1 MLLIMEKNKNIDN
14 FLKHVSNKKSGWLEK
29 AKWQEENED
38 WLDISFDIA
47 LRIASTL
54 SANKKAN
61 VSPKNQVELA
71 EAMGCSAQYVNKLL
85 KGQENLQIETICKIG
100 RILGITLI
108 EVPKIE
114 IKQNLQS
121 EFFNWFLDINKAN
134 LTKPSS
140 VTSKAYVV
148 DNIQGVVG
156 ENNYAL
162 AA

>member
-61 VSPKNQVELA
+61 VYPKNQAELA
-71 EAMGCSAQYVNKLL
+71 VAMGCSAQYVNKLL

-114 IKQNLQS
+114 IKQTIQFIDL
-121 EFFNWFLDINKAN
+121 NWFLDKTN

-140 VTSKAYVV
+140 VPPTAYVV
-148 DNIQGVVG
+148 DAIQGVAG

>member
-1 MLLIMEKNKNIDN
+1 MEKNKNIEN
-14 FLKHVSNKKSGWLEK
+14 FLKHVSKKDSGWLAK
-29 AKWQEENED
+29 AKWRQENED
-38 WLDISFDIA
+38 WLDISFGIA
-47 LRIASTL
+47 VRVASTL
-54 SANKKAN
+54 KANKKAN
-61 VSPKNQVELA
+61 KSPKNQVELA
-71 EAMGCSAQYVNKLL
+71 DAMGCSAQYVNKLL

-121 EFFNWFLDINKAN
+121 EFFNWFLDVNKAN

-148 DNIQGVVG
+148 DNIQGVAG

>member
-1 MLLIMEKNKNIDN
+1 MEKNKNIEN
-14 FLKHVSNKKSGWLEK
+14 FLKHVSKKDSGWLAK
-29 AKWQEENED
+29 AKWRQENED
-38 WLDISFDIA
+38 WLDISFSIA
-47 LRIASTL
+47 VRVASTL

-61 VSPKNQVELA
+61 KSPKNQAELA

-121 EFFNWFLDINKAN
+121 EFFNWFLDVNKAN

-148 DNIQGVVG
+148 DNIEGVGG

>member
-1 MLLIMEKNKNIDN
+1 MSIDKIKQKLIQTSIKD
-14 FLKHVSNKKSGWLEK
+14 SGWLEK
-29 AKWQEENED
+29 AKWRQENED
-38 WLDISFDIA
+38 WLDISFSIA
-47 LRIASTL
+47 VRVASTL

-61 VSPKNQVELA
+61 KSPKNQAELA

-100 RILGITLI
+100 RILGIALI

-114 IKQNLQS
+114 LKQTIQFIDL
-121 EFFNWFLDINKAN
+121 NWFLDKTN

-140 VTSKAYVV
+140 VTSTAYVV
-148 DNIQGVVG
+148 DNIQGVAG

>member
-1 MLLIMEKNKNIDN
+1 MSIDKIKQK
-14 FLKHVSNKKSGWLEK
+14 LKQTSIKDSDWLEK
-29 AKWQEENED
+29 AKWRQDNED
-38 WLDISFDIA
+38 WLDISFSIA
-47 LRIASTL
+47 VRVASTL
-54 SANKKAN
+54 SANKKTN
-61 VSPKNQVELA
+61 KFPKSQVELS

-114 IKQNLQS
+114 IKQTLQ
-121 EFFNWFLDINKAN
+121 FVDINWFLDRSN
-134 LTKPSS
+134 LTTPSS
-140 VTSKAYVV
+140 VAPIAYVA
-148 DNIQGVVG
+148 NTIQGVAG

>member
-1 MLLIMEKNKNIDN
+1 MEKNKNIDN

-29 AKWQEENED
+29 AKWQEENEN

-54 SANKKAN
+54 SANKKADKY
-61 VSPKNQVELA
+61 PKSQVELA

-108 EVPKIE
+108 EVPKLE
-114 IKQNLQS
+114 TKQAVQYNNETIITEKTNLVS
-121 EFFNWFLDINKAN
+121 
-134 LTKPSS
+134 PSIHFTTPYLS
-140 VTSKAYVV
+140 VIMGAK
-148 DNIQGVVG
+148 GG
-156 ENNYAL
+156 ENTYDL

>member
-1 MLLIMEKNKNIDN
+1 MSIDKIKQRIIEN
-14 FLKHVSNKKSGWLEK
+14 SIKDSGWLVK
-29 AKWQEENED
+29 AKWRQDNED
-38 WLDISFDIA
+38 WLDISFSIA
-47 LRIASTL
+47 VRVASTL
-54 SANKKAN
+54 KANKKAN
-61 VSPKNQVELA
+61 KYPKNQAELA

-121 EFFNWFLDINKAN
+121 EFFNWFLDVNKTN
-134 LTKPSS
+134 LAKPSS

-148 DNIQGVVG
+148 DNIQGVAG

>member
-1 MLLIMEKNKNIDN
+1 MEKNKNIEN
-14 FLKHVSNKKSGWLEK
+14 FLKHVSEKDSGWLEK
-29 AKWQEENED
+29 AKWRQENEY
-38 WLDISFDIA
+38 WLDISFSIA
-47 LRIASTL
+47 VRVASTL

-61 VSPKNQVELA
+61 IYPKSQVELA

-85 KGQENLQIETICKIG
+85 RGQENLQIETISKIG

-114 IKQNLQS
+114 S
-121 EFFNWFLDINKAN
+121 
-134 LTKPSS
+134 TKTVQYNSNYWLERLNIIVAP
-140 VTSKAYVV
+140 VKTSAPYSGV
-148 DNIQGVVG
+148 DVKVQAG

>member
-1 MLLIMEKNKNIDN
+1 MSIDKIKQKLIQTSIKD
-14 FLKHVSNKKSGWLEK
+14 SGWLEK
-29 AKWQEENED
+29 AKWRQENED
-38 WLDISFDIA
+38 WLDVSFSIA
-47 LRIASTL
+47 VRVASTL
-54 SANKKAN
+54 SANKKN
-61 VSPKNQVELA
+61 NKSPKNQVELA

-121 EFFNWFLDINKAN
+121 EFFNWFLDVNKAN

-148 DNIQGVVG
+148 DNIQGVAG

>member
-1 MLLIMEKNKNIDN
+1 MSIDKIKQRIIEN
-14 FLKHVSNKKSGWLEK
+14 SIKDSGWLAK
-29 AKWQEENED
+29 AKWRQENED
-38 WLDISFDIA
+38 WLDISFSIA
-47 LRIASTL
+47 VRVASTL
-54 SANKKAN
+54 SANKKADKY
-61 VSPKNQVELA
+61 PKNQVELA

-121 EFFNWFLDINKAN
+121 EFFNWFLDVNKAN

-140 VTSKAYVV
+140 VTSKAYIV
-148 DNIQGVVG
+148 DNIQGVAG